1 MADITTTSSTGMP
14 AFVQPFAQGYLN
26 RAQTVADSP
35 YQAFTGQRV
44 ADMAPW
50 QNQAYQAQAQRAM
63 SGSPVMNQANLGLT
77 NMMQG
82 GGTAAANSYGPVQA
96 AANPYGYA
104 QTVSNQYGPVQAQA
118 NPYAGSNPYLQQS
131 IDATLGDVS
140 RNWNNIQKPQWDTS
154 MQRSG
159 SFGNS
164 GIAQANQMAQ
174 SDTQRNM
181 GNIASGMRMQDY
193 TQQQQLGESAANRN
207 LQASQFNASMGDA
220 AAARATQNSQFNAGM
235 GESAANRNLQAGQF
249 NATMGENYAG
259 RRDSMFNQGQGR
271 ALSAFGM
278 APQYAQQDYNDI
290 SQLQQAGGAYQQQN
304 QRLLDNQYSQFLESR
319 NYPQQQLD
327 IMGNAL
333 GRSYGQTNT
342 TTQPGPSTGS
352 QLVGGALTGAGL
364 YNLLFGGG

>member
-1 MADITTTSSTGMP
+1 MADITTTSTSGMP
-14 AFVQPFAQGYLN
+14 SWVQPYASGFLQ

-50 QNQAYQAQAQRAM
+50 QQQGLQAQAQRAM
-63 SGSPVMNQANLGLT
+63 SGSPVMNQANAGLT

-82 GGTAAANSYGPVQA
+82 GGTAAANA
-96 AANPYGYA
+96 
-104 QTVSNQYGPVQAQA
+104 YGPVQAQA

-131 IDATLGDVS
+131 IDSAMGDVT
-140 RNWNNIQKPQWDTS
+140 RNWNNVQKPQWDTA

-164 GIAQANQMAQ
+164 GVAQANQMAQ
-174 SDTQRNM
+174 SDMQRNM

-207 LQASQFNASMGDA
+207 LQA
-220 AAARATQNSQFNAGM
+220 
-235 GESAANRNLQAGQF
+235 GQF
-249 NATMGENYAG
+249 NATMGENFAG
-259 RRDSMFNQGQGR
+259 RQDSMFNQGQGR
-271 ALSAFGM
+271 ALSALGM

-290 SQLQQAGGAYQQQN
+290 SQLQQAGAAYQGQN
-304 QRLLDNQYSQFLESR
+304 QKLLDNQYAQFLESR
-319 NYPQQQLD
+319 QYPQQQLD

-364 YNLLFGGG
+364 YNLLFGG